1 MKKILIIP
9 IVFVVAIFFQSCSE
23 EDPIH
28 ADGHIHGT
36 VEYHHIVD
44 GVEVHDEMVGATVN
58 MWFNKSTAE
67 GAADFTA
74 TTDALGGFEFEELE
88 NGIYFITAVGL
99 DEDNV
104 SREGSALV
112 TVDETSHDVEV
123 ELEVE

>member
-9 IVFVVAIFFQSCSE
+9 IVFVVAMFFQSCSE
-23 EDPIH
+23 EDPTH

-44 GVEVHDEMVGATVN
+44 GVEVHDEVVGSTVS

-74 TTDALGGFEFEELE
+74 TTDALGGFEFEELQ

-99 DEDNV
+99 VDNV
-104 SREGSALV
+104 SREGSALA
-112 TVDETSHDVEV
+112 TLDESSHEVEV
-123 ELEVE
+123 ELEIE